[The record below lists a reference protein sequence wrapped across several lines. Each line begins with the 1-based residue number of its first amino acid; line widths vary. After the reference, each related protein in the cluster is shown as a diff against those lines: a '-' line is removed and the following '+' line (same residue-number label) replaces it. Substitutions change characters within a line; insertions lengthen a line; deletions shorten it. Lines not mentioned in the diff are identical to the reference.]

1 MRQLTELG
9 SITPTQEAN
18 EKSLDTAPHI
28 IIGLRGLVSSNRT
41 RPFHIAILTRSRVAG
56 IKQVIQGLTEHM
68 QLHAPNQFSF
78 TWFDG
83 KNDEKTT
90 MDNAMHIV
98 SNYTMPY
105 DAIVSI
111 GGLAT
116 QIAARASLL
125 LNIRMPVIFTSI
137 SHPSHLGIM
146 YSGSQGRHNIT
157 GIAVNDTEYN
167 TPVNMLQTLKKG
179 VRSVLLPYDPFM
191 AGMHQRIAEMARV
204 FLTRNIQVHVLPVQ
218 KTELD
223 TSQIASFIHHIDT
236 VVTMLNEIVVNHM
249 PSIVTLCNDF
259 GVTVFSSD
267 LASVEQGAAIGFSPK
282 ETTQGIEAAQYLL
295 MIFKENA
302 RPEELPV
309 KEVPVVHF
317 VGINESSLDKQGIT
331 LSPQELDTIKNKV
344 LYKKEQS

>member
-9 SITPTQEAN
+9 SITPSQEST
-18 EKSLDTAPHI
+18 EKVLDSAPHI
-28 IIGLRGLVSSNRT
+28 ILGLHGLTHSNRT

-56 IKQVIQGLTEHM
+56 IKQVIQGLTDHINM
-68 QLHAPNQFSF
+68 HAPKQFVF

-90 MDNAMHIV
+90 MESAMHII

-105 DAIVSI
+105 DAVVTI

-116 QIAARASLL
+116 QTAARAALL
-125 LNIRMPVIFTSI
+125 LNIRMPIIFTSI

-146 YSGSQGRHNIT
+146 YSGTQGRHNIT

-167 TPVNMLQTLKKG
+167 TPVSMLQRLKKG
-179 VRSVLLPYDPFM
+179 VKSVLLPYDPLT
-191 AGMHQRIAEMARV
+191 AGMHQRIAEMARL
-204 FLTRNIQVHVLPVQ
+204 FLTRNIQIHVLPVQ
-218 KTELD
+218 KTELV

-236 VVTMLNEIVVNHM
+236 VITMRDEIVVNHM
-249 PSIVTLCNDF
+249 PNIVTLCNDF
-259 GVTVFSSD
+259 GVTIFSSD

-282 ETTQGIEAAQYLL
+282 ETTQGMEAAQYLL
-295 MIFKENA
+295 LIFKENA
-302 RPEELPV
+302 RPEELPI

-317 VGINESSLDKQGIT
+317 VGINEASLDKQGIT

-344 LYKKEQS
+344 LYKKE

>member
-9 SITPTQEAN
+9 SITPSQESA
-18 EKSLDTAPHI
+18 EKTVDSAPHI
-28 IIGLRGLVSSNRT
+28 ILGLRGLTHSNRI

-56 IKQVIQGLTEHM
+56 IKQVIQGLTDHINM
-68 QLHAPNQFSF
+68 HAPQQFLF

-90 MDNAMHIV
+90 MESAMHII

-105 DAIVSI
+105 DAVVTI

-116 QIAARASLL
+116 QTAARAALL
-125 LNIRMPVIFTSI
+125 LNIRMPIIFTSI

-146 YSGSQGRHNIT
+146 YSGTQGRHNIT

-167 TPVNMLQTLKKG
+167 TPVSMLQTLKKG
-179 VRSVLLPYDPFM
+179 VKSVLLPYDPLT
-191 AGMHQRIAEMARV
+191 AGMHQRIAEMARL
-204 FLTRNIQVHVLPVQ
+204 FLTRNIQIHVLPVQ
-218 KTELD
+218 KTELV

-236 VVTMLNEIVVNHM
+236 VITMRDEIVVNHM
-249 PSIVTLCNDF
+249 PNIITLCNDF
-259 GVTVFSSD
+259 GVTIFSSD

-282 ETTQGIEAAQYLL
+282 ETTQGMEAAQYLL
-295 MIFKENA
+295 LIFKENA
-302 RPEELPV
+302 RPEELPI

-317 VGINESSLDKQGIT
+317 VGINEASLDKQGIT

-344 LYKKEQS
+344 LYKKE